1 MLTGDAFGAVS
12 GEMDRL
18 RADSLRPAGGDVK
31 SPRKDAQTGQTGN
44 SFPEMLESMQNA
56 MDRASGT
63 GTEAGRE
70 TENRHPVSK
79 TDKEQGNLTG
89 AGKDRDAAGQDAAAD
104 AGIFPPPVQE
114 RPVPVFDGKDG
125 VLAADVLP
133 EENSAE
139 NSLVSVLP
147 DNPAD
152 VLAGTENLP
161 GTKPASARSQKPE
174 TAAGA
179 DTASGTAE
187 HLPAV
192 SAGTAGETRS
202 AFRLTVKETETA
214 GAAEQ
219 PEQTAESGK
228 QNRAEE
234 KTQDAVLSVLDLR
247 RAGNREAAELAAEKF
262 SLDGNAAVPEIRPD
276 AKAETEPE
284 FFSFA
289 ADGGR
294 NSFADNGGF
303 SFRGSSPVSPSGSMT
318 EAASAPSAPFAE
330 KLAAELRS
338 HAADL
343 VRAGQIVLRDGGQG
357 TLRLTLHPE
366 TLGQVRIHLELS
378 GERKLSGRISV
389 SSREAWEAFSGSM
402 DSLVQAFAEEGF
414 DTQGFDLSWSGTDGS
429 GYAPD
434 GKISAPFYASS
445 VPDVMPE
452 PEVSDNQ
459 TASLRTFR
467 RGGLYAVDVFA

>member
-56 MDRASGT
+56 MGRASGT

-133 EENSAE
+133 EENSAD

-247 RAGNREAAELAAEKF
+247 RAGNREAAELAAEKI
-262 SLDGNAAVPEIRPD
+262 SPDGNAAVPEIRPD
-276 AKAETEPE
+276 AKAETEPD
-284 FFSFA
+284 FF
-289 ADGGR
+289 
-294 NSFADNGGF
+294 
-303 SFRGSSPVSPSGSMT
+303 
-318 EAASAPSAPFAE
+318 
-330 KLAAELRS
+330 
-338 HAADL
+338 
-343 VRAGQIVLRDGGQG
+343 
-357 TLRLTLHPE
+357 
-366 TLGQVRIHLELS
+366 
-378 GERKLSGRISV
+378 
-389 SSREAWEAFSGSM
+389 
-402 DSLVQAFAEEGF
+402 
-414 DTQGFDLSWSGTDGS
+414 
-429 GYAPD
+429 
-434 GKISAPFYASS
+434 
-445 VPDVMPE
+445 
-452 PEVSDNQ
+452 
-459 TASLRTFR
+459 
-467 RGGLYAVDVFA
+467 